1 MKKDTFKLTKKEEKL
16 FKAIYTNLIYK
27 KALFKKAY
35 SILKDIY
42 LSQDAIQE
50 AFLILINNIS
60 KIDKEPTKRTL
71 NYLLIIIKNV
81 SLKLLKLKN
90 KNNPNQIMLQYFN
103 ESESNN
109 DFLIYTLKNTYP
121 KLTNLLILKYIYG
134 YSLKE
139 IAQKTKQSIKKI
151 TNYIY
156 RGKNKIKKYLYKQNW
171 FIN

>member
-16 FKAIYTNLIYK
+16 FKTVYTNLIYK
-27 KALFKKAY
+27 KALLKKAY

-50 AFLILINNIS
+50 AFLILIKNIS

-103 ESESNN
+103 KSEPNN
-109 DFLIYTLKNTYP
+109 NLLIYTLKNTYP

-156 RGKNKIKKYLYKQNW
+156 RGKNKIKKYLYNQNW
-171 FIN
+171 LIN